1 MNAPPPKDQMFLIIM
16 GAVTAAGLPFALAFP
31 RSLLEKAL
39 ALAALLVVA
48 AAIAATV
55 QKLRRRE

>member
-1 MNAPPPKDQMFLIIM
+1 VSEKAKMFLIIA

-31 RSLLEKAL
+31 RSLIEKAL
-39 ALAALLVVA
+39 AVGALLVVA

-55 QKLRRRE
+55 QSFRRRD